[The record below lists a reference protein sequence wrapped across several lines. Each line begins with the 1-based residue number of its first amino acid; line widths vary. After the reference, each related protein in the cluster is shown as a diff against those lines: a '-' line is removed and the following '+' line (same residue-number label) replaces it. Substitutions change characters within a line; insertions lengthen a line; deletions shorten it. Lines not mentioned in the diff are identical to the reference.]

1 MSENENVNEK
11 QNIDDFEK
19 IMKDFY
25 RDILTTFPEY
35 KQKLDDKTLDFLM
48 NKNNGLHLF
57 EYCRSVYP
65 ERFFD
70 ILYQN
75 IEMFTSDDYNTKFLP
90 NIDFKEIWTEDIS
103 ENTRDVV
110 WKYLQLILFTV
121 SSGLESGESF
131 GDTAK
136 LFEAINEDDLKGK
149 LEETMKQMSDMFE
162 NMKTKEDKN
171 TEGDEGENSKNIN
184 MDDLPDPEQMKEH
197 INGLLG
203 GKLGRLAHEIAE
215 ETAADMNIDMEG
227 SENVN
232 DVFQK
237 LFKNPGR
244 LISMVKNVGEKLD
257 TKLKSGEIKE
267 SELMKEA
274 SELMEK
280 MKSMPGMKNMDN
292 ILSKMGIP
300 VGKNGGGKAN
310 INMFQSHMKQNIKK
324 ATQKERMLRK
334 LEERRKLR
342 EKLGKNVEKKT
353 DGEKKQYNHK
363 IFKTDDEVVKTTR
376 TTVNKKNKK
385 RRKKKK
391 GKK

>member
-1 MSENENVNEK
+1 MSENNKNATEE
-11 QNIDDFEK
+11 QNIEDFEK

-25 RDILTTFPEY
+25 KDILTSFPEH
-35 KQKLDDKTLDFLM
+35 KDKLDDPTLGFLM
-48 NKNNGLHLF
+48 NKNDGLHLF
-57 EYCRSVYP
+57 EYCRSIYP

-75 IEMFTSDDYNTKFLP
+75 EEMFTNKEYNTSFLP
-90 NIDFKEIWTEDIS
+90 NIEFKDIWSEDIS
-103 ENTRDVV
+103 DNTRDVI

-121 SSGLESGESF
+121 SSGLDSGESF

-136 LFEAINEDDLKGK
+136 LFEAINEDELKGK
-149 LEETMKQMSDMFE
+149 LEETMKQMSEMFE
-162 NMKTKEDKN
+162 NMKTTED
-171 TEGDEGENSKNIN
+171 GADDENSSKN
-184 MDDLPDPEQMKEH
+184 MDMEDLPDPEEMKEH

-215 ETAADMNIDMEG
+215 ETAADMDIDVEG

-244 LISMVKNVGEKLD
+244 LIKMVKNVGEKLD

-300 VGKNGGGKAN
+300 LGKNGGKVN
-310 INMFQSHMKQNIKK
+310 MNMFQSHMKQNIKK

-334 LEERRKLR
+334 LEERRRMR
-342 EKLGKNVEKKT
+342 EKLGKNVVKKT

-363 IFKTDDEVVKTTR
+363 IFKTDDNVTKTTR
-376 TTVNKKNKK
+376 KEVNKKNKK
-385 RRKKKK
+385 KRRKKK

>member
-1 MSENENVNEK
+1 MSANENVENSE

-25 RDILTTFPEY
+25 KDMLTTFPEY
-35 KQKLDDKTLDFLM
+35 KEKIGEETLNFLM
-48 NKNNGLHLF
+48 GNNDGLHLF
-57 EYCRSVYP
+57 EYCRKVYP

-75 IEMFTSDDYNTKFLP
+75 AEMFQENDYNTHFLP
-90 NIDFKEIWTEDIS
+90 NIEFKDIWAEDIS
-103 ENTRDVV
+103 DNTRDVI

-136 LFEAINEDDLKGK
+136 LFEAINEDELKGK

-162 NMKTKEDKN
+162 QMKSSETSD
-171 TEGDEGENSKNIN
+171 GDNNNEKNID
-184 MDDLPDPEQMKEH
+184 MEDLPDPEEMKEH

-215 ETAADMNIDMEG
+215 ETAADMDIDVEDTQ
-227 SENVN
+227 NVN

-244 LISMVKNVGEKLD
+244 LMKMVKNVGEKLD

-280 MKSMPGMKNMDN
+280 MKSMPGMKNMN
-292 ILSKMGIP
+292 GILSKMGIP
-300 VGKNGGGKAN
+300 IGKNGGKVN
-310 INMFQSHMKQNIKK
+310 MNMFQSHMKKNMKK
-324 ATQKERMLRK
+324 ATQRERMLKK
-334 LEERRKLR
+334 LEERRKQR
-342 EKLGKNVEKKT
+342 EMVEKNVVLKT
-353 DGEKKQYNHK
+353 DGEKQQYNHK
-363 IFKTDDEVVKTTR
+363 VFKTDEKVKKTTR
-376 TTVNKKNKK
+376 NEVNKKNKK

-391 GKK
+391 TKK

>member
-1 MSENENVNEK
+1 MK
-11 QNIDDFEK
+11 TQKAMKEK
-19 IMKDFY
+19 I
-25 RDILTTFPEY
+25 
-35 KQKLDDKTLDFLM
+35 Q
-48 NKNNGLHLF
+48 
-57 EYCRSVYP
+57 
-65 ERFFD
+65 
-70 ILYQN
+70 
-75 IEMFTSDDYNTKFLP
+75 
-90 NIDFKEIWTEDIS
+90 
-103 ENTRDVV
+103 
-110 WKYLQLILFTV
+110 
-121 SSGLESGESF
+121 
-131 GDTAK
+131 
-136 LFEAINEDDLKGK
+136 
-149 LEETMKQMSDMFE
+149 
-162 NMKTKEDKN
+162 
-171 TEGDEGENSKNIN
+171 KNIN

-280 MKSMPGMKNMDN
+280 MKSMLGMKNMDN

-310 INMFQSHMKQNIKK
+310 MNMFQSHMKQNIKK

-363 IFKTDDEVVKTTR
+363 IFK
-376 TTVNKKNKK
+376 
-385 RRKKKK
+385 
-391 GKK
+391 

>member
-1 MSENENVNEK
+1 MSANENVENDK

-25 RDILTTFPEY
+25 KDMLTTFPEY
-35 KQKLDDKTLDFLM
+35 KEKVGEETLNFLM
-48 NKNNGLHLF
+48 GNNDGLHLF
-57 EYCRSVYP
+57 EYCRKVYP

-75 IEMFTSDDYNTKFLP
+75 AEMFQENDYNTHFLP
-90 NIDFKEIWTEDIS
+90 NIEFKDIWAEDIS
-103 ENTRDVV
+103 DNTRDVI

-136 LFEAINEDDLKGK
+136 LFEAINEDELKGK

-162 NMKTKEDKN
+162 QMKSN
-171 TEGDEGENSKNIN
+171 ENSNGEDGNEKNID
-184 MDDLPDPEQMKEH
+184 MEDLPDPEEMKEH

-215 ETAADMNIDMEG
+215 ETAADMDIDVEDTQ
-227 SENVN
+227 NVN

-244 LISMVKNVGEKLD
+244 LMKMVKNVGEKLD

-280 MKSMPGMKNMDN
+280 MKSMPGMKNMNN

-300 VGKNGGGKAN
+300 IGKNGGKVN
-310 INMFQSHMKQNIKK
+310 MNMFQSHMKKNMRK
-324 ATQKERMLRK
+324 ASQRERMLKK
-334 LEERRKLR
+334 LEERKKQR
-342 EKLGKNVEKKT
+342 EMVEKNVVLKT
-353 DGEKKQYNHK
+353 DGEKQHYNHK
-363 IFKTDDEVVKTTR
+363 VFKTDEKVKKTTR
-376 TTVNKKNKK
+376 NEVNKKKKK

-391 GKK
+391 TKK